1 MLTLRLSQFFAASMM
16 KGFDPQNQLAAVP
29 FFRSAQ
35 ALAQKAYGSNSI
47 MSANASYQLGQC
59 YIVDGRLAESVPYI
73 EEALRIFELR
83 HGKEGEHTRDASQ
96 LLSVVKTAIEQEA
109 KGELEKV
116 EKLAK
121 RIGADPARAKE
132 LISRMQS
139 TSAGS
144 SLRRGGRSSAQMAA
158 DEAVEASS
166 NNVKA
171 AKDTTGSRGHLDVD
185 DLVLYIEGE
194 QKKASTSSKSG
205 KSKKGGSKK

>member
-1 MLTLRLSQFFAASMM
+1 MM

-29 FFRSAQ
+29 FFKSAQ
-35 ALAQKAYGSNSI
+35 ALAQKAYGANSI

-83 HGKEGEHTRDASQ
+83 HGKEGDHTRDASQ

-139 TSAGS
+139 TSTG
-144 SLRRGGRSSAQMAA
+144 SLRRSGRPSAQITA
-158 DEAVEASS
+158 DDAVQAS
-166 NNVKA
+166 NNTVKA

-194 QKKASTSSKSG
+194 KKKSSTSTSKGG
-205 KSKKGGSKK
+205 KSKKNGSKK